1 MNENELKSKLE
12 NIKQQLENESDID
25 SIMRME
31 KKLVANSF
39 YPVVINDIFY
49 FNSHELADKITKKSK
64 KQIKF
69 LIDIMFEL

>member
-1 MNENELKSKLE
+1 MQENKLKSKLE
-12 NIKQQLENESDID
+12 NIKQQVENESDKD

-49 FNSHELADKITKKSK
+49 FNSRELADKIAEQSK
-64 KQIKF
+64 KEIKV
-69 LIDIMFEL
+69 LINIISEL

>member
-1 MNENELKSKLE
+1 MQESKLKSKLE
-12 NIKQQLENESDID
+12 NIRQQVENESDKD

-49 FNSHELADKITKKSK
+49 FNSQELADKIAEQSK
-64 KQIKF
+64 KEIKV
-69 LIDIMFEL
+69 LIDIISEL